1 MLLYPAADE
10 PDHDLHGILNS
21 LNFEKQ
27 TLVFYFIGA
36 ALMLGAVLLLPKYI
50 GVYAYPVGLALSYL
64 VCSVCN
70 LIFLC
75 KKCPLPSSLLKK
87 SLIVCALML
96 PISLIGQLSR
106 GAEKISQLR
115 WGCNGPHCTRHA
127 GNHFRSL
134 LFLSHF
140 FPEALQKA
148 FI

>member
-1 MLLYPAADE
+1 
-10 PDHDLHGILNS
+10 
-21 LNFEKQ
+21 
-27 TLVFYFIGA
+27 
-36 ALMLGAVLLLPKYI
+36 MLGAVLLLSKYI

-96 PISLIGQLSR
+96 PISLIGQFICVALKKYLSAPGR
-106 GAEKISQLR
+106 
-115 WGCNGPHCTRHA
+115 NGPHCTRHA